1 MGKSR
6 HFSCLFLWDFPFIVS
21 YLSILGGRGGASG
34 RRPKVEEPWRCERR
48 FFFGGTQSTT
58 TTNDFAARRRG
69 KTTFRPFRPPRFTS
83 PSSSSPPCST
93 IPTRRKKGEK
103 EDSIVVGPL
112 HHHYSDAFAL
122 SAPLAVTVW
131 KKEKR
136 GSLEAEKR
144 SRGRG
149 TLCRLS
155 GGLSQRRSPLGGER
169 GRRGSLHLLF
179 LFFGKGMGK
188 RGWGGCKEASIAS
201 ISFSWR

>member
-1 MGKSR
+1 MAVRKEVFFWRHSIHDNYKRFRGEEERENHFPPFSTTEI
-6 HFSCLFLWDFPFIVS
+6 HFSFFLLPS
-21 YLSILGGRGGASG
+21 LLHH
-34 RRPKVEEPWRCERR
+34 
-48 FFFGGTQSTT
+48 TNTT
-58 TTNDFAARRRG
+58 
-69 KTTFRPFRPPRFTS
+69 
-83 PSSSSPPCST
+83 
-93 IPTRRKKGEK
+93 KKGGK
-103 EDSIVVGPL
+103 EDSIVGPL

-144 SRGRG
+144 GRGRGRG
-149 TLCRLS
+149 TLGRLS

-169 GRRGSLHLLF
+169 GRRASLHLLF